1 MASLKDLEDSLKSF
15 LIQEQSDA
23 HNIRTANI
31 AKYNNLKIW
40 MNPSK
45 YHQAHFF
52 VRISISEAVF
62 SLNDCVKIN
71 GGLGYEERFI
81 YKWFGRIG
89 IKSKLEKIWAEASQN
104 IEVTEHNKNSEKE
117 EDKNA

>member
-1 MASLKDLEDSLKSF
+1 MATFKDLEDSLKNF
-15 LIQEQSDA
+15 MIQEQSDA

-40 MNPSK
+40 MDIGK
-45 YHQAHFF
+45 HQQPHFF
-52 VRISISEAVF
+52 VRITISEAVF
-62 SLNDCVKIN
+62 AINDCSKLN

-89 IKSKLEKIWAEASQN
+89 IKDKLQELWSNAQLENSV
-104 IEVTEHNKNSEKE
+104 EDKNSEENGK
-117 EDKNA
+117 K

>member
-1 MASLKDLEDSLKSF
+1 MATFKDLEDSLKSF
-15 LIQEQSDA
+15 MIQEQSDA
-23 HNIRTANI
+23 HNVRTVNI

-40 MNPSK
+40 MDLTK
-45 YHQAHFF
+45 YPMPHFY

-62 SLNDCVKIN
+62 TLNDCMKLN

-89 IKSKLEKIWAEASQN
+89 IKDKLKELWSTAQ
-104 IEVTEHNKNSEKE
+104 TERGATKDVEQKSN
-117 EDKNA
+117 